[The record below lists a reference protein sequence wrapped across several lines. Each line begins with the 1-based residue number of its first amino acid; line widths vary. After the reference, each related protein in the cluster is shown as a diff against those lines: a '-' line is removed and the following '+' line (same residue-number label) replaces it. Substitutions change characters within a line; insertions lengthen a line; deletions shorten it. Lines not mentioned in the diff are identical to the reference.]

1 MTRERELTRELVDQM
16 AHLRGIGTP
25 IPEMCRKLGFGV
37 SVYYRWV
44 NEARQ
49 YECFDRMLE
58 LGLSFD
64 EIEAVVV
71 ALEREREAAA

>member
-1 MTRERELTRELVDQM
+1 VGER
-16 AHLRGIGTP
+16 G
-25 IPEMCRKLGFGV
+25 
-37 SVYYRWV
+37 
-44 NEARQ
+44 RQ